1 MPRLSMCP
9 LIFVAL
15 LFLASPLPSASA
27 NPATPVAKDRWLRI
41 KIADP
46 LARHAVRGALDGAT
60 SWLADGRC
68 ETLLSEFRTDE
79 GRPLVERLEATGVN
93 CEIYLG
99 TILFE
104 DGSSV
109 GRCVGGQ
116 TLAFTTPGSR
126 VVYICASQ
134 FAHAWITRPALAKA
148 IIIHE
153 ALHTLGLGENPPSSD
168 FITQRVMVV
177 CKPQRAPRS
186 VGPGQVENDAA
197 SFRKR

>member
-1 MPRLSMCP
+1 M
-9 LIFVAL
+9 
-15 LFLASPLPSASA
+15 LFLASLA
-27 NPATPVAKDRWLRI
+27 PAFAGEDSVATDRWLRI
-41 KIADP
+41 KMAYP

-68 ETLLSEFRTDE
+68 ETLLSEFRTVE
-79 GRPLVERLEATGVN
+79 GRPLLERLEAMGMS

-99 TILFE
+99 TILFV
-104 DGSSV
+104 DGSSL

-134 FAHAWITRPALAKA
+134 FADAWLTRPALAKA

-153 ALHTLGLGENPPSSD
+153 ALHTLGLGENPPSSH
-168 FITQRVMVV
+168 FITQRVMEV
-177 CKPQRAPRS
+177 CKPQRT
-186 VGPGQVENDAA
+186 
-197 SFRKR
+197 SFRKLNRPVGQTLSDGSRPVLSP